1 MKKLI
6 FITSLLFLII
16 FIVFIGGYRFT
27 ALSAAKSH
35 SFLSKNAELMEQY
48 ETDSSV
54 ISLFRNNEEQTYQ
67 TVLSEKSGM
76 FFRGSVSTNIPYSS
90 DKVQTV
96 GGISATTENDAVT
109 LLSVISYDEDVAY
122 IEAGVEPNLERKA
135 ISKGERISFLF
146 PFNEQLDLLNPTAF
160 NKEGKKIYYYGYPK
174 NTNVFRIEDYKWHK
188 IDENE

>member
-6 FITSLLFLII
+6 FITPFLFIII
-16 FIVFIGGYRFT
+16 FIVFIGGYRYT

-35 SFLSKNAELMEQY
+35 SFLSKDAELMEQY

-54 ISLFRNNEEQTYQ
+54 ISLFRNNEEQIYQ
-67 TVLSEKSGM
+67 TVLSEKSGV

-122 IEAGVEPNLERKA
+122 IEAGVEPNVERKA

-146 PFNEQLDLLNPTAF
+146 PFSEQLDFLYPTAF
-160 NKEGKKIYYYGYPK
+160 NKDGKKLYYYGYPQD
-174 NTNVFRIEDYKWHK
+174 TNVFKSEDYKWHK
-188 IDENE
+188 IDEK

>member
-6 FITSLLFLII
+6 LIIPFLFIII

-35 SFLSKNAELMEQY
+35 SFLSKDAELMEQY

-54 ISLFRNNEEQTYQ
+54 ISLFRNNEEQIYQ
-67 TVLSEKSGM
+67 TVLSEKSGV

-122 IEAGVEPNLERKA
+122 IEAGVEPYVERKA
-135 ISKGERISFLF
+135 ISKGERITFLF
-146 PFNEQLDLLNPTAF
+146 PFNEQLDFLNPTAF
-160 NKEGKKIYYYGYPK
+160 NKDGKKLYYYGYPK
-174 NTNVFRIEDYKWHK
+174 DTNVFKSEDYKWHK
-188 IDENE
+188 IDEK

>member
-6 FITSLLFLII
+6 FITPLLFIII

-27 ALSAAKSH
+27 ALSAAKSL

-54 ISLFRNNEEQTYQ
+54 ISLFRNNEEQVYQ
-67 TVLSEKSGM
+67 TVLSEKSGV
-76 FFRGSVSTNIPYSS
+76 FFRGSVSTNISYSS

-96 GGISATTENDAVT
+96 GGISASTENDAVT

-122 IEAGVEPNLERKA
+122 IEAGVEPNVERKA

-146 PFNEQLDLLNPTAF
+146 PFNEQLDFLNPTAF
-160 NKEGKKIYYYGYPK
+160 NKEGKKLYYYGYPK
-174 NTNVFRIEDYKWHK
+174 NTIVFKIEDYKWHK

>member
-6 FITSLLFLII
+6 LILPFLFIII

-35 SFLSKNAELMEQY
+35 SFLSKDAELMEQY
-48 ETDSSV
+48 ETASSV
-54 ISLFRNNEEQTYQ
+54 ISLFRNNEEQIYQ
-67 TVLSEKSGM
+67 TVLSEKSGV

-96 GGISATTENDAVT
+96 GGISVTTENDAVT
-109 LLSVISYDEDVAY
+109 LLSIISYDEDVAY
-122 IEAGVEPNLERKA
+122 IEAGLEPNVERKA

-146 PFNEQLDLLNPTAF
+146 PFSEQLDFLNPTAF
-160 NKEGKKIYYYGYPK
+160 NKDGKKLYYYGYPK
-174 NTNVFRIEDYKWHK
+174 DTNVFKSEDYKWHK
-188 IDENE
+188 IDEK